1 MGVSNIYVLKTVL
14 WAILAACCILELI
27 FFPSVSNL
35 AGCLVTI
42 VSTWLFFTIVFSYTT
57 FFIISGIC
65 FNNGKYKLKELM
77 KKSFLQLFL
86 LVI

>member
-42 VSTWLFFTIVFSYTT
+42 VSTWLFFT
-57 FFIISGIC
+57 
-65 FNNGKYKLKELM
+65 N
-77 KKSFLQLFL
+77 
-86 LVI
+86 